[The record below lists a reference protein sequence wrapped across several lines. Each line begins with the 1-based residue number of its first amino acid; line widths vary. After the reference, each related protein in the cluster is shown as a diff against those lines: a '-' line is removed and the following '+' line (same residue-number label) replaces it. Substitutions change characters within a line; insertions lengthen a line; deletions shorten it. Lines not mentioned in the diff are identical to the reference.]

1 MPATMDP
8 EPYAPVGADLG
19 RSSSA
24 GSDFDERAE
33 FPSVLLENPAPE
45 QADGATI
52 RRPFSGAQAASG
64 TLKPAPLAVTWRRG
78 VDWSNAVCRLRQA
91 RFPNVTRATTACEP
105 GGAELP
111 FTHRGLCLALNQIG
125 TGRLVLIDP
134 AARPH

>member
-33 FPSVLLENPAPE
+33 FPSVLLQNPAPE

-52 RRPFSGAQAASG
+52 RPPFSGAQAASG
-64 TLKPAPLAVTWRRG
+64 TLKPAPLAVTWRTRG
-78 VDWSNAVCRLRQA
+78 GLVKRC
-91 RFPNVTRATTACEP
+91 
-105 GGAELP
+105 LP
-111 FTHRGLCLALNQIG
+111 FATSALPECDTRHKRVRTRRG
-125 TGRLVLIDP
+125 
-134 AARPH
+134 